1 MKKDIEILGG
11 IMFIKIILLL
21 VLILI
26 NGVFSATEMAFLSIN
41 KYKLA
46 KEIKNKNK
54 KAIKIANL
62 LNDSSTFLSAIQIAI
77 TLSGFLASAFAAENF
92 ASELADIISTSTI
105 SKETLTS
112 ILVIII
118 TIILSYFTLVLGEL
132 VPKKIGLAYSE
143 KIAFSM
149 VDIIDIVIKV
159 CKPFIIILKAST
171 DFIVKLFKVRRTSQN
186 EEEDIKSTITDSNL
200 EELEKQLLLNIF
212 EFNDTTID
220 KVMTPKNNV
229 ISIDINSTNE
239 EILSTIKKY
248 KYTRFPVLENDK
260 IIGIL
265 NVKDLV
271 IKQNKDFKLKNY
283 LRRIVTLN
291 NDMIIDDAYLYL
303 NSKYEVMAE
312 VVKNNEFIGIVT
324 IEDIIEELVGNIFD
338 EYDKNKEV
346 K

>member
-1 MKKDIEILGG
+1 
-11 IMFIKIILLL
+11 MFIKIILLL

-92 ASELADIISTSTI
+92 ASELADIISISTI

-112 ILVIII
+112 ILVVII

-200 EELEKQLLLNIF
+200 EELVKQLLLNIF

-303 NSKYEVMAE
+303 NSKYEVMAQ